1 MEALKEEY
9 YTYEDFLEFVKNAPE
24 NERYEL
30 IFGKIY
36 MMGGASASHQ
46 DILGNIFFKLKQ
58 LQYENETGC
67 KPRIAPFDLEL
78 KCKKGEKSVVQ
89 PDIILYCENEKL
101 PCAIF
106 EVLFP
111 STAYKDK
118 TVKKD
123 LYESCKIKEYFLV
136 DPLAKTIEIF
146 RLQKDK
152 YIYAGC
158 FGEKDKMKSICLNQ
172 EIDLKEVM
180 EI

>member
-1 MEALKEEY
+1 MEALKKKH
-9 YTYEDFLEFVKNAPE
+9 YTYEDFLEIVKNAPK
-24 NERYEL
+24 NKRYEL

-36 MMGGASASHQ
+36 MMGGASAPHQ

-58 LQYENETGC
+58 LQYEKKTDC
-67 KPRIAPFDLEL
+67 KPRIAPFDLVLE
-78 KCKKGEKSVVQ
+78 CKGEKNIVQ
-89 PDIILYCENEKL
+89 PDIILYCKDEKL
-101 PCAIF
+101 PCAVF
-106 EVLFP
+106 EVLSP

-123 LYESCKIKEYFLV
+123 LYEFCKIKEYVLV

-146 RLQKDK
+146 KLQDNK

-158 FGEKDKMKSICLNQ
+158 FGENDKLKLECLKE
-172 EIDLKEVM
+172 EINLKEVM